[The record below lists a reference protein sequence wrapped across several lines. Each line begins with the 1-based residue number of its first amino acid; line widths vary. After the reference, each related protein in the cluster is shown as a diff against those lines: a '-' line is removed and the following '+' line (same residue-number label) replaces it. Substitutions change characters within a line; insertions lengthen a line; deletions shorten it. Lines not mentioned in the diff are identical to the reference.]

1 MKTAIDNY
9 ELGKQKEV
17 SADIFQYS
25 FNADHRRFK
34 CPECGEPVSLVIK
47 TNSKYF
53 RHHNKV
59 ETSKECDRRVDGD
72 SNLNIYERLGL
83 PLYLR
88 KNNNGVFYF
97 AASFRSVPEEILLQ
111 CEKKNAFIY
120 LHEINSSRYIKYNID
135 GLRFNSSAVTFIP
148 INRLPR
154 YSSRLYIKYSDNY
167 TKSYL
172 KKYWPEYINC
182 LIPMYGSLFSV
193 EENEGKIIRPG
204 DNISTYTEYYWVKT
218 SDRLPNYSGIQ
229 MNKVGQ
235 FELDNINYFVY
246 KGSFD
251 VKTENKRD
259 YRNLSNYLEDNLK
272 VSLLE
277 KKSTVIPLWPPC
289 IKNDMGYEM
298 LKKSTIYNRVIST
311 NEEPIIHIYTNDFI
325 NADSRKVS
333 SVGKVKLVSLF
344 NMNEILI
351 NVDKK
356 LSSTGLLFK
365 INRIPNIIGNNPLI
379 ETETEKNICD
389 INMQNNVKKI
399 NLKSLSCLNIIKLSK
414 DGSLNERVQ
423 LDNNIDISDIRYG
436 DKYFI
441 LSNKYNIATIII
453 NEKEIVSERVDE
465 ACLMKLVKT
474 SSNTHLVIMTLKMR
488 KLILKILDK
497 TSSLEVKHILRKYL
511 QTNVIPLR
519 IYNYLGGKYNE

>member
-1 MKTAIDNY
+1 
-9 ELGKQKEV
+9 
-17 SADIFQYS
+17 
-25 FNADHRRFK
+25 
-34 CPECGEPVSLVIK
+34 
-47 TNSKYF
+47 
-53 RHHNKV
+53 
-59 ETSKECDRRVDGD
+59 
-72 SNLNIYERLGL
+72 
-83 PLYLR
+83 
-88 KNNNGVFYF
+88 
-97 AASFRSVPEEILLQ
+97 
-111 CEKKNAFIY
+111 
-120 LHEINSSRYIKYNID
+120 
-135 GLRFNSSAVTFIP
+135 
-148 INRLPR
+148 
-154 YSSRLYIKYSDNY
+154 
-167 TKSYL
+167 
-172 KKYWPEYINC
+172 
-182 LIPMYGSLFSV
+182 
-193 EENEGKIIRPG
+193 
-204 DNISTYTEYYWVKT
+204 
-218 SDRLPNYSGIQ
+218 
-229 MNKVGQ
+229 
-235 FELDNINYFVY
+235 
-246 KGSFD
+246 
-251 VKTENKRD
+251 
-259 YRNLSNYLEDNLK
+259 
-272 VSLLE
+272 
-277 KKSTVIPLWPPC
+277 
-289 IKNDMGYEM
+289 M

-389 INMQNNVKKI
+389 INMQNDVKKI
-399 NLKSLSCLNIIKLSK
+399 NLKSLSCLNIIKLCK
-414 DGSLNERVQ
+414 DGILNERVQ

-436 DKYFI
+436 DKYFF

-511 QTNVIPLR
+511 QTNVIPLK